1 MEADWAKWVGRN
13 RALKNADEEI
23 DFQTDY
29 VLDIV
34 RCMQIMMNMMMVTKF
49 CYGSFLKVSY
59 LKVSFSIM
67 TKIQRDCGSD
77 FPWDLDVGD
86 MFKVLFLY
94 PSPGWKPAQSCLN
107 FLKKFVLFCQ
117 EWHHH
122 KDEDILT
129 YRDKSFASKF
139 TGESSFTAN
148 IRTLSLCRHPVH
160 CPSLCVFVSFL
171 MFVCLPINIYD
182 SSLFAGTQS
191 SVHHI
196 VCLFLCLFLFV
207 CLFVD

>member
-1 MEADWAKWVGRN
+1 MPSSKG
-13 RALKNADEEI
+13 NAD
-23 DFQTDY
+23 QTSHGTWT
-29 VLDIV
+29 LGICS
-34 RCMQIMMNMMMVTKF
+34 RFFF
-49 CYGSFLKVSY
+49 CIHQHCKLPKNTF
-59 LKVSFSIM
+59 
-67 TKIQRDCGSD
+67 
-77 FPWDLDVGD
+77 
-86 MFKVLFLY
+86 
-94 PSPGWKPAQSCLN
+94 
-107 FLKKFVLFCQ
+107 FCQ